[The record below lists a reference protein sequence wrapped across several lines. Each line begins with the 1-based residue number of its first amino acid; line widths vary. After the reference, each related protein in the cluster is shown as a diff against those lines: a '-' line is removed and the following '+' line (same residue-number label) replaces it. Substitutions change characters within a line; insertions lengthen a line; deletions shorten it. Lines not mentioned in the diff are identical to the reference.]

1 MSLDKLKNVLAFEVY
16 DIEKRGTA
24 KSAENVVTGVIKP
37 SGEKGTRYTIQGAG
51 SMEYLRMN
59 SNSYLGMSLREDVVN
74 AGEEASK
81 LFGTGPGGVRF
92 ICGTYSIHREL
103 EERLALFHKKG
114 GCILFSSA
122 YMTSLGVITSLTTED
137 TVLISDELNHNCIIN
152 AMKLSRPAAKF
163 IYKHNNVRDLEEK
176 LDQAAGA
183 GKRCLVITDGVFSMR
198 GDYAPLGEI
207 KALCER
213 FDDAFDEGTV
223 SVVDDSHGVG
233 ILGSSGRGTEE
244 ESGGTADILIGTL
257 GKAFGVNGGYVVSGM
272 EVVHYLR
279 EIAPMYIYSNPV
291 TAAEAASAIK
301 VIDILES
308 PEGEALI
315 KKIRKLTLRLENGIT
330 GIGFKTIEGP
340 HPVVPLVTG
349 DTELTRRMVE
359 FLKVEGILSTGI
371 FYPVVPRGSEEI
383 RFQVNGDH
391 TEYDIDYLVD
401 ALKRFP
407 G

>member
-1 MSLDKLKNVLAFEVY
+1 MSLEKLKSVLAFEVY

-24 KSAENVVTGVIKP
+24 KSGENIVTGVIRP
-37 SGEKGTRYTIQGAG
+37 NGEKGTRYTIQGAG
-51 SMEYLRMN
+51 GVEFLRMN

-74 AGEEASK
+74 AGEIASHK
-81 LFGTGPGGVRF
+81 FGAGPGGVRF

-103 EERLALFHKKG
+103 EARLARFHKKG

-122 YMTSLGVITSLTTED
+122 YMTSLGVITSLTTEE

-163 IYKHNNVRDLEEK
+163 IYKHNNMKDLEEK
-176 LDQAAGA
+176 LEQAAGA

-207 KALCER
+207 KTICSR
-213 FDDAFDEGTV
+213 FDDSFDEGIV
-223 SVVDDSHGVG
+223 SIVDDSHGVG
-233 ILGSSGRGTEE
+233 ILGKSGRGTEE
-244 ESGGTADILIGTL
+244 ETGGIADILIGTL

-279 EIAPMYIYSNPV
+279 ETAPMYIYSNPV
-291 TAAEAASAIK
+291 TVAEAASALM
-301 VIDILES
+301 VLEILES
-308 PEGEALI
+308 REGEALI
-315 KKIRKLTLRLENGIT
+315 KKIRGLTARLEKGIT
-330 GIGFKTIEGP
+330 GLGFRTIEGP
-340 HPVVPLVTG
+340 HPVVPLITG

-359 FLKVEGILSTGI
+359 FLKGEGILCTGI
-371 FYPVVPRGSEEI
+371 FYPVVPRGEEEI

-391 TEYDIDYLVD
+391 TEYDIDFLID
-401 ALKRFP
+401 ALRGFP